1 MTMSYLTQ
9 MLGIGGT
16 KISCPPPPALL
27 LPSRSC
33 AAFRDMSP
41 QRSAA
46 FAHDVIRITL
56 WVLLPMC
63 LTYAHFLVSQGVIQ
77 NMSDYLTV
85 TTLAGDSQSIAM
97 GPVASQEA
105 VKLLGTNGGGF
116 FNVNSAHPFENPT
129 P

>member
-1 MTMSYLTQ
+1 MRGFSRHESST
-9 MLGIGGT
+9 IG
-16 KISCPPPPALL
+16 C
-27 LPSRSC
+27 
-33 AAFRDMSP
+33 
-41 QRSAA
+41 

-63 LTYAHFLVSQGVIQ
+63 LTYALFLVSQGVIQ

-129 P
+129 PLTNFLV